1 MKRWV
6 QQNFHCILQFFSVY
20 LRKHVL
26 FYYYYYFFM
35 LYMYKMFAIQ
45 PVSSTHP
52 QNICLT
58 VSFPPKHVPLT
69 QTQNFVCNIYKNIC
83 PIYMFPFIIYV
94 HVYFRLTVML
104 RILSAVTLCYCF
116 CAAHQTL
123 YVYVR
128 LLTMCKI

>member
-1 MKRWV
+1 MILFRVLGYIYLMKRWV

-94 HVYFRLTVML
+94 YIYIFGL
-104 RILSAVTLCYCF
+104 LSCWEF
-116 CAAHQTL
+116 C
-123 YVYVR
+123 
-128 LLTMCKI
+128 LLLLSVIAFVQPTRQ